1 MGVAMKRNKIWRGGR
16 AILLAGT
23 LGLAAVSAKAEN
35 LADALA
41 SAYNTSGLLE
51 QNRAL
56 LRAADEDVGIAVSRL
71 RPVLDYL
78 IRVQRTYNKTG
89 IASAVTSRTNSN
101 PLAAQLS
108 LDWLLFDN
116 GQSRLLQEAA
126 KATVLST
133 RQQLLGF
140 EQQVLF
146 RAISAYLNVLLQQE
160 SVRLQGNN
168 LRVLGEELRA
178 AQDRFDVGE
187 VTRTDVALAQSRVAE
202 ARANLV
208 AARGALENAR
218 AEYTAVVGHAP
229 QNLSPVPRL
238 PAPPA
243 SVSAATAVALRQ
255 HPDIIG
261 AQYGV
266 EANEFRVR
274 ATSAGLGPKL
284 NAGAQVG
291 LSERLDNSGYGRD
304 VSASLT
310 LSQRIYQGGALNAG
324 VRRAMAQRDAS
335 RANLLTVQKNVRQD
349 VDDAFVRLQVAQ
361 ASLAATSE
369 QIRAARV
376 AFDGIREEATLG
388 ARTTLDVLAA
398 EQDLLDA
405 ETARIRATSERS
417 IALYQLLAVQG
428 ILTAERLGLAVQLY
442 DPTIYYNLAK
452 TAPAGV
458 SKQSK
463 DLDRV
468 LKALGRQ

>member
-1 MGVAMKRNKIWRGGR
+1 MGVAMKNKIWRGGR

-56 LRAADEDVGIAVSRL
+56 LRAADEDVGIAVARL
-71 RPVLDYL
+71 RPVLDFL
-78 IRVQRTYNKTG
+78 IRVQRTYNKAG
-89 IASAVTSRTNSN
+89 VNSIVTSRSNSN
-101 PLAAQLS
+101 PMAAQLS

-126 KATVLST
+126 KATVLAT

-146 RAISAYLNVLLQQE
+146 RAIAAYLNVLLQQE

-178 AQDRFDVGE
+178 AQDRLAVGE

-218 AEYTAVVGHAP
+218 AEYTAVVGRPP

-243 SVSAATAVALRQ
+243 SVASATAVALRQ
-255 HPDIIG
+255 HPDIIA
-261 AQYGV
+261 AQYAV
-266 EANEFRVR
+266 ESNELQVR
-274 ATSAGLGPKL
+274 ASSAGLGPKL
-284 NAGAQVG
+284 NAGAQIG
-291 LSERLDNSGYGRD
+291 LTELLDNSGYSRD
-304 VSASLT
+304 ATASLT

-324 VRRAMAQRDAS
+324 VRKAMAQRDAS

-405 ETARIRATSERS
+405 ETARISAASERS
-417 IALYQLLAVQG
+417 IALYQLLLVQG
-428 ILTAERLGLAVQLY
+428 VLTAEQLGLAVQLY
-442 DPTIYYNLAK
+442 DPTLYYNLAK
-452 TAPAGV
+452 TAPAGT

-468 LKALGRQ
+468 LKALGRN